1 MTAPLWMAWPPEIH
15 STLLSTGPGPASL
28 LAAATGWSTLSAE
41 YASAAEEL
49 TMTLAAMHAGAWHGP
64 SADICLGAYTP
75 YLAWLLQASTDSAAA
90 ATAHNI
96 AAAAYTNA
104 LAAMPTLGELA
115 TNHTTHAALLATNF
129 FGINTIPIAL
139 NEADYLRMWIQAT
152 TTMTAYHSA
161 AAAALTSTPHTPP
174 APAIIKPGN
183 NQATTTAQTLT
194 PFPWTEIIAFLEKIA
209 GGYELALAILI
220 YFIEQIIYGIPEVI
234 NDIIAGN
241 FAAAGFIAAE
251 IVVFALG
258 IINLVLVTTFL
269 FIPLM
274 IPVTIFGLTQ
284 IVVQWII
291 GNIFAMLLGPSAV
304 TATMLG
310 ALVPGLSGV
319 AGIAGA
325 TAAAGAAGASAAAAA
340 PMAGMAATPAAAM
353 VIGAAAPSAA
363 QAGSGSIS
371 HAPLVSALTVE
382 VAPSQSSV
390 LASQRCADSF
400 GLAGTAQSDALHPGG
415 LMTLSNGC
423 GGTVKVPMPP
433 ASWDTELDWTTQDSR
448 GCMPTSPF

>member
-194 PFPWTEIIAFLEKIA
+194 STPWIEIVFELLILVPRMILEFILGVAIALIFVPLFVALIFLVLFALVVLVGFIA
-209 GGYELALAILI
+209 YLFVTLQFGAAFSLVLYIGILEFALAISFVAI
-220 YFIEQIIYGIPEVI
+220 
-234 NDIIAGN
+234 
-241 FAAAGFIAAE
+241 
-251 IVVFALG
+251 G
-258 IINLVLVTTFL
+258 IILSF
-269 FIPLM
+269 
-274 IPVTIFGLTQ
+274 PVVWPVSA
-284 IVVQWII
+284 VVDVVAQII
-291 GNIFAMLLGPSAV
+291 GNLFGVAAGPLVGAAAAASFAGLAPGLGAMAGV
-304 TATMLG
+304 TAAPL
-310 ALVPGLSGV
+310 
-319 AGIAGA
+319 
-325 TAAAGAAGASAAAAA
+325 AGAAGAGAPVAAAAVNSVA
-340 PMAGMAATPAAAM
+340 PLAPHSGMD
-353 VIGAAAPSAA
+353 
-363 QAGSGSIS
+363 S
-371 HAPLVSALTVE
+371 HARLVSTVVAEGATDKSPLVSDRGAG
-382 VAPSQSSV
+382 P
-390 LASQRCADSF
+390 CGF
-400 GLAGTAQSDALHPGG
+400 AGTANQGAMIRPGG
-415 LMTLSNGC
+415 LMTLGEEF
-423 GGTVKVPMPP
+423 GGTVRVPMPP
-433 ASWDTELDWTTQDSR
+433 ASWNAAPLGGAS
-448 GCMPTSPF
+448 GVAVSP